1 MGILPVE
8 YKIERSFDL
17 GWKTVWHVG
26 IIVVEPIT
34 SIVDYF
40 LRVILHMSGVFS
52 KGGGGD
58 RKSFATVALEIEE
71 KLISTWSCKCTMCR
85 RK

>member
-1 MGILPVE
+1 MKDCLTCWYYRGRTYYLDRRLLSSRDTSHEWGIF
-8 YKIERSFDL
+8 KR
-17 GWKTVWHVG
+17 
-26 IIVVEPIT
+26 
-34 SIVDYF
+34 
-40 LRVILHMSGVFS
+40 
-52 KGGGGD
+52 GGGD